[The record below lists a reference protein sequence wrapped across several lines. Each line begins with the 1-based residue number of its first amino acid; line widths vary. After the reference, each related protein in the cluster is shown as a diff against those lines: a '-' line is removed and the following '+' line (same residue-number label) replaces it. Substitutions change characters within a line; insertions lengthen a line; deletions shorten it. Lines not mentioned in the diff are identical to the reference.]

1 MLKTTDLIL
10 FAKTLGGIYDNLE
23 QSQANPKEFARI
35 NIFFVPSHCVFE
47 GPGFTPNNVMT
58 MHPGIHT
65 GKGYTV

>member
-35 NIFFVPSHCVFE
+35 NIFFSSPPMVCL
-47 GPGFTPNNVMT
+47 
-58 MHPGIHT
+58 
-65 GKGYTV
+65 